1 MNTKITSAMSPAKPF
16 RQIRAACQPAKTN
29 HTADSPASGSDDN
42 DDLITVYQAYNAAIA
57 TAACAAQKLDAS
69 PLFKLTR
76 MTWIKPS
83 WCWMMYRAGYSYKDA
98 NQARILALRMRKG
111 DLWTLLRTAE
121 LTTHAPRSPPG
132 TSAPSAGP
140 DASPSDASGADAAE
154 ATRTTDTEK
163 PKSGKVKVQWDPERD
178 TRLEKLDYRSIQI
191 GIPAGMA
198 ARWISEWIVDI
209 TDVTGTARDLK
220 KVLDGEPGITDEELA
235 ERGLYPV
242 EEEIVV
248 PDDLRILLRMD
259 SS

>member
-1 MNTKITSAMSPAKPF
+1 MAPTKPF
-16 RQIRAACQPAKTN
+16 RQIRAACRPAKTN
-29 HTADSPASGSDDN
+29 HTTESPASGSDDN
-42 DDLITVYQAYNAAIA
+42 DDLITIYQAYNAAIA
-57 TAACAAQKLDAS
+57 TAACAAQRLDAS

-111 DLWTLLRTAE
+111 DLWTLLRMAE

-132 TSAPSAGP
+132 TSAPSA
-140 DASPSDASGADAAE
+140 D
-154 ATRTTDTEK
+154 K
-163 PKSGKVKVQWDPERD
+163 PKSEKVKVQWDPERD
-178 TRLEKLDYRSIQI
+178 ARLEKLDYRSIQI
-191 GIPAGMA
+191 GIPAGVA

-209 TDVTGTARDLK
+209 TDVTDTARELK
-220 KVLDGEPGITDEELA
+220 QVLDGEPGIMDEELA

-248 PDDLRILLRMD
+248 PDDLRVILRMD